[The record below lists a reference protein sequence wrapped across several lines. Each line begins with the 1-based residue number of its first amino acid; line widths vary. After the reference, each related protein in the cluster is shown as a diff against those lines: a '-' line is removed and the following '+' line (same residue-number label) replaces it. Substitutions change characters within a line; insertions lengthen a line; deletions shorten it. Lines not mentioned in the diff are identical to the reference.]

1 MLRKAYLN
9 AMEGLETGLTVRDIA
24 VFGLSDCHP
33 DERIGIVRGRVDRYD
48 FDNVP
53 YAKMA
58 SLGVVENI
66 KDVDI
71 DETAG
76 RSWDTLPRNRRFLEA
91 PPQARA
97 SLNASR
103 QKSSK
108 TGLPHK
114 EGTRVTGGVPLRINV
129 R

>member
-9 AMEGLETGLTVRDIA
+9 AMKGLETGLTVRDIA
-24 VFGLSDCHP
+24 AFGLSDCHP

-53 YAKMA
+53 VRKDGIV
-58 SLGVVENI
+58 GVVENI

-76 RSWDTLPRNRRFLEA
+76 KVMTPLSEPMLIAGSVSLVSFLPRIEERGRRGRPGLLPA
-91 PPQARA
+91 PA
-97 SLNASR
+97 SA
-103 QKSSK
+103 
-108 TGLPHK
+108 
-114 EGTRVTGGVPLRINV
+114 
-129 R
+129 